1 MHFAKSLMVA
11 AGLLMAGTVAASARP
26 AVATTDLN
34 IRSGPGTRYAVIGSL
49 PAGTQ
54 VNTGGCAG
62 SWCRV
67 GGGFVSASYL
77 AFGGRAPARVV
88 VQPNYYA
95 NDVALGVGAFALGAA
110 VGSAWGGPGYG
121 PYWGP
126 GPGYWGGPRYYG
138 YGPRYYGPRRGYW
151 GGGPGWRGRGP
162 VYYRGGVSGWRGGG
176 ADWRGRGRG
185 PVFR

>member
-1 MHFAKSLMVA
+1 MRFTKSLMVA
-11 AGLLMAGTVAASARP
+11 AGLLMAGTVAASARA

-34 IRSGPGTRYAVIGSL
+34 IRSGPGTGYAVIGAL

-54 VNTGGCAG
+54 VNTGGCSG
-62 SWCRV
+62 NWCRV

-88 VQPNYYA
+88 VQPNYA
-95 NDVALGVGAFALGAA
+95 DDVAIGVGAFALGAA
-110 VGSAWGGPGYG
+110 VGSAWGGPGWGYG

-151 GGGPGWRGRGP
+151 GGGPGWRGRP
-162 VYYRGGVSGWRGGG
+162 VYWGGRGPGWRGGPP
-176 ADWRGRGRG
+176 AWRRGG